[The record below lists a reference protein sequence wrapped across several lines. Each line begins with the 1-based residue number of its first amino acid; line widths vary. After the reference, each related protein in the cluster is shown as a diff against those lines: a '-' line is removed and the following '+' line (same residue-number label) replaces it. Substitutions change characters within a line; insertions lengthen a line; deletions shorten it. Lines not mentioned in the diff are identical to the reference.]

1 MFRRGIG
8 TTEGRSEIASRDE
21 PLEFSLQAVAGELF
35 NPEPA
40 ATAYRSQR
48 RQCCALYAAVAAG
61 SGLNDGRQAEA

>member
-1 MFRRGIG
+1 
-8 TTEGRSEIASRDE
+8 
-21 PLEFSLQAVAGELF
+21 LEFSLQAVAGELF

-40 ATAYRSQR
+40 ATADRSQR